1 MMLPR
6 MTPLDPWIRSRIALE
21 PGNRFTR
28 EDLTRHQLRQLRKS
42 LAYASEHSPFYRRL
56 FSGRADFSTGGFKD
70 IASLP
75 FTTAEDLMRDPLEF
89 LCISQSEV
97 ERVVTIRS
105 SGTTGQPKRVF
116 FDKAD
121 LELTVD
127 FFRRGMST
135 LVEAGQRVLILLPG
149 RLPGSVG
156 ELLVEGLARMGATG
170 IVHGPVRDPEDA
182 MDKILAHRAECL
194 VGIPIQVLSLVRHPK
209 SARIPYGSIHSVLL
223 STDYVP
229 ESIVAAIERTWG
241 CTVYQHYG
249 MTEMGYGGGVECG
262 VHDGYHLREA
272 DLFVEIVDPVTGAPL
287 PDGVSGEVV
296 FTTLTRRTMPLIR
309 YRTGDL
315 ARFLPELCPCGS
327 TLRRLSKV
335 QGRLADG
342 APLGPLTRLH
352 MPVLDET
359 IFAVPNVL
367 DFQAELIPVNGIS
380 RLRVTLHCDPVRF
393 PETSAEVRMKVARL
407 PVVRDATSEGL
418 LDIEPIRLSL
428 ENWFTTGAAKRTL
441 IDRRQQVLTP

>member
-1 MMLPR
+1 MMLPP
-6 MTPLDPWIRSRIALE
+6 MTPLDPWIRRRIGLGPGE
-21 PGNRFTR
+21 PFACEDVRRYQLQKLR
-28 EDLTRHQLRQLRKS
+28 ETLV
-42 LAYASEHSPFYRRL
+42 YASGHSPFYRRL
-56 FSGRADFSTGGFKD
+56 FSDWSDFSIVD
-70 IASLP
+70 SQAIASLP
-75 FTTAEDLMRDPLEF
+75 FTTAGDLARDPLAF

-97 ERVVTIRS
+97 ERAVTIRS

-116 FDKAD
+116 FNKED
-121 LELTVD
+121 LESTVD
-127 FFRRGMST
+127 FFRHGMST

-156 ELLVEGLARMGATG
+156 DLLVEGLARMGATG

-194 VGIPIQVLSLVRHPK
+194 VGIPVQVLSLVRHPK

-262 VHDGYHLREA
+262 AHDGYHLREA

-287 PDGVSGEVV
+287 PNGVSGEVV
-296 FTTLTRRTMPLIR
+296 FTTLTRHAMPLIR

-335 QGRLADG
+335 QERLADG
-342 APLGPLTRLH
+342 ATLGPLTRLH

-380 RLRVTLHCDPVRF
+380 RLRLTLHCDPARF
-393 PETSAEVRMKVARL
+393 PDTSAEVRTALVRM
-407 PVVRDATSEGL
+407 PVVRDALIQGL
-418 LDIEPIRLSL
+418 LDIDSVRLSP

-441 IDRRQQVLTP
+441 IDRRQKRSIP

>member
-1 MMLPR
+1 MILPP
-6 MTPLDPWIRSRIALE
+6 MTPLDPWIRSRIGLE
-21 PGNRFTR
+21 PGEPFTR
-28 EDLTRHQLRQLRKS
+28 ENVRRHQLQKLRET
-42 LAYASEHSPFYRRL
+42 LMYASGHSPSYRRL
-56 FSGRADFSTGGFKD
+56 FSDWSDFSIVDSQAF
-70 IASLP
+70 ASLP
-75 FTTAEDLMRDPLEF
+75 FTTAGDLARDPLAF

-116 FDKAD
+116 FSRED
-121 LELTVD
+121 LDSTVD
-127 FFRRGMST
+127 FFQHGMST

-149 RLPGSVG
+149 RLPGSLG

-170 IVHGPVRDPEDA
+170 IVHGPVRNPEDA
-182 MDKILAHRAECL
+182 IDEILDHEAECL
-194 VGIPIQVLSLVRHPK
+194 VGIPVQVLSLVRHPK

-241 CTVYQHYG
+241 CTIYQHYG

-262 VHDGYHLREA
+262 AHDGYHLREA
-272 DLFVEIVDPVTGAPL
+272 DLFVEIVDLATGTPL

-296 FTTLTRRTMPLIR
+296 FTTLTRRAMPLIR

-342 APLGPLTRLH
+342 ATLGPLTRLH
-352 MPVLDET
+352 MAVLDEA

-380 RLRVTLHCDPVRF
+380 RLRLTLHCDPARF
-393 PETSAEVRMKVARL
+393 PDTSAAVRMALARL
-407 PVVRDATSEGL
+407 PVVRHAVSEGL
-418 LDIEPIRLSL
+418 LDLDPIRLSL
-428 ENWFTTGAAKRTL
+428 EKWFTTGAAKRTL
-441 IDRRQQVLTP
+441 IDLRQQGPIP

>member
-1 MMLPR
+1 MMLPP
-6 MTPLDPWIRSRIALE
+6 MTPLDPWIRRRIGLGPAE
-21 PGNRFTR
+21 PFAR
-28 EDLTRHQLRQLRKS
+28 EDVRRYQLQKLREI
-42 LAYASEHSPFYRRL
+42 LVYASGHSPFYRRL
-56 FSGRADFSTGGFKD
+56 FSGRANFSTGGFKD
-70 IASLP
+70 FASLP

-116 FDKAD
+116 FDNAD

-127 FFRRGMST
+127 FFRHGMST
-135 LVEAGQRVLILLPG
+135 LVEAGQRVLILMPG

-170 IVHGPVRDPEDA
+170 IVHGPVGDPGEAIDE
-182 MDKILAHRAECL
+182 ILDHGAECL
-194 VGIPIQVLSLVRHPK
+194 VGIPVQVLSLVRHPK

-229 ESIVAAIERTWG
+229 GSIVAAIERTWG
-241 CTVYQHYG
+241 CKIYQHYG

-262 VHDGYHLREA
+262 AHDGYHLREA
-272 DLFVEIVDPVTGAPL
+272 DLFVEIVDPDTGNPM

-296 FTTLTRRTMPLIR
+296 FTTLTRRAMPLIR
-309 YRTGDL
+309 YRTGDT
-315 ARFLPELCPCGS
+315 ARFLPGFCPCGS
-327 TLRRLSKV
+327 TLHRLGKI
-335 QGRLADG
+335 QGRLANG
-342 APLGPLTRLH
+342 VTLGPLTRLH
-352 MPVLDET
+352 MAVLDEA
-359 IFAVPNVL
+359 IFAIPNVL

-380 RLRVTLHCDPVRF
+380 RLRVTLNCDPVRF
-393 PETSAEVRMKVARL
+393 PETSAGVRTALARL
-407 PVVRDATSEGL
+407 PVVRDAASEGL

-428 ENWFTTGAAKRTL
+428 ENWVTTGAAKRTL